1 MYGRSDYVVCFC
13 LYKIFFT
20 FFRHK
25 RADFF
30 KYRATCIGNVGQTI
44 LVEGSNCPEKNIWTE
59 IVKETLT
66 TTQSSS
72 TVMMSWMHLRVT
84 GTASLVMSRG

>member
-1 MYGRSDYVVCFC
+1 MNFKMQNHNVV
-13 LYKIFFT
+13 LKYNVDGKSSNELVGGNGNIFT
-20 FFRHK
+20 L
-25 RADFF
+25 
-30 KYRATCIGNVGQTI
+30 TI

-72 TVMMSWMHLRVT
+72 TVMMSWMHLRIT